1 MALTRLGLNQS
12 INLASNVTGTL
23 ATGNGGTGATSY
35 TAGITVAEEWL
46 LTSNKTSAGYIDANL
61 AISGISGLGNINA
74 SMTQSSG
81 VFTFPSTGIWSVGFT
96 AVLEEGN
103 QSSSDG
109 IIRPEIY
116 ITTDNSNYSLVAR
129 TQEGVDGSIAE
140 FSGTNE
146 VSILF
151 DVTNTSTHKCKFRIN
166 SLATND
172 RLLGSSSNQHTKFRF
187 MRLGDT

>member
-1 MALTRLGLNQS
+1 MAQTFVS
-12 INLASNVTGTL
+12 STGI
-23 ATGNGGTGATSY
+23 TGITQ
-35 TAGITVAEEWL
+35 GITVAEEWL
-46 LTSNKTSAGYIDANL
+46 LTSNKTSAGYIDSNL
-61 AISGISGLGNINA
+61 AISSISGTGNINA

-81 VFTFPSTGIWSVGFT
+81 VFTFPSIGIWSVGFT
-96 AVLEEGN
+96 AVLEEGG
-103 QSSSDG
+103 QSSTDG

-172 RLLGSSSNQHTKFRF
+172 RLLGSGSGIGHSKFRF